1 MNPYRIRTWS
11 HISALLREVDSP
23 SDILDFGAGDG
34 WFAGQVKSLL
44 PESGVVAVDVVARK
58 NALLTPVIY
67 KPKDPLPFADNSF
80 DLSYAI
86 DVLHHCHSPEFY
98 LQELMRVSRRYIL
111 IKDHI
116 CGNRLDFLMLFVL
129 DELGNRRFGIPSPG
143 NYQRGWQWRRT
154 LEKNGWQQ
162 VGLIY
167 PCECHSGLLGMITNH
182 LQYVALYEYKK

>member
-11 HISALLREVDSP
+11 CISELLRGVNSP
-23 SDILDFGAGDG
+23 CDILDFGAGDG
-34 WFAGQVKSLL
+34 WFAEQIKSLM
-44 PESGVVAVDVVARK
+44 PEAGVVAVDVVARE
-58 NALLTPVIY
+58 NSLLVPIIY

-86 DVLHHCHSPEFY
+86 DVLHHCHSPSFY

-116 CGNRLDFLMLFVL
+116 CRGWLDFFMLFLL

-143 NYQRGWQWRRT
+143 NYQRNWQWGKF

-162 VGLIY
+162 VSLVY
-167 PCECHSGLLGMITNH
+167 PCESHSGLLGIVTNH
-182 LQYVALYEYKK
+182 LQYIALYECNK